1 MTNDQFTNL
10 LATNV
15 PTVEIIVLNWN
26 GREDTLACL
35 DSLMR
40 LEYPSFQVTVVDN
53 GSTDGSPDA
62 VRRAFPQVDVLETGA
77 NLGYAGG
84 NNRGLERALARG
96 APYILLLNNDT
107 TVVPDMLTH
116 LVSAL
121 EAEPTVGVAGPT
133 IYYADR
139 PEVIWTAGGAI
150 DWRRGDTRMI
160 GLDEPDGG
168 QFGTVPR
175 EVDFVS
181 GCAMLLRREVP
192 ERVGLLDERFFL
204 YYEEVEWCVRA
215 RRAGFRIIHV
225 PQARVWHRIRPQA
238 QAESPTVHYYMTRN
252 RLLFLALTGAG
263 WGAWLSTVAANIRTL
278 LSWSLRPRW
287 RHKGPQRRAMVR
299 ALADACRG
307 RWGFIPSPASSPP
320 SAGGGRCES
329 SA

>member
-10 LATNV
+10 PSTNL
-15 PTVEIIVLNWN
+15 PPAEIIVLNWN

-40 LEYPSFQVTVVDN
+40 MEYPSFHVTVVDN

-62 VRRAFPQVDVLETGA
+62 VRRAFPQVEVLETGA
-77 NLGYAGG
+77 NMGYAGG
-84 NNRGLERALARG
+84 NNRGLERALERG

-107 TVVPDMLTH
+107 TVAPDMLTH
-116 LVSAL
+116 LAGAV
-121 EAEPTVGVAGPT
+121 EADPTVGMAGPT

-150 DWRRGDTRMI
+150 HWGRGETRMM
-160 GLDEPDGG
+160 GLDEPDQG
-168 QFGTVPR
+168 QFGTAPR

-181 GCAMLLRREVP
+181 GCAMLLRRKVP

-215 RRAGFRIIHV
+215 RRAGFRIVHV
-225 PQARVWHRIRPQA
+225 PRARVWHRICPQA

-263 WGAWLSTVAANIRTL
+263 WRAWISTIVDNVRTL
-278 LSWSLRPRW
+278 LSWSVRPRW

-307 RWGFIPSPASSPP
+307 RWGFVPSPVSSPP
-320 SAGGGRCES
+320 PAGGVR
-329 SA
+329 

>member
-1 MTNDQFTNL
+1 MTRNDWPSV
-10 LATNV
+10 A
-15 PTVEIIVLNWN
+15 IIILNWN

-35 DSLMR
+35 ESLAR
-40 LEYPSFQVTVVDN
+40 LEYPSFHIIVVDN
-53 GSTDGSPDA
+53 GSTDGSPETI
-62 VRRAFPQVDVLETGA
+62 RRAFPQTEVLETGA

-84 NNRGLERALARG
+84 NNRGLKAALARPF
-96 APYILLLNNDT
+96 PYILLLNNDT
-107 TVVPDMLTH
+107 LVAPDFLTH
-116 LVSAL
+116 LVRA
-121 EAEPTVGVAGPT
+121 ADRTAGIVGPT

-160 GLDEPDGG
+160 GLDAVDRG

-181 GCAMLLRREVP
+181 GCAMLVRRDVP
-192 ERVGLLDERFFL
+192 ERIGLLDERFFL

-215 RRAGFRIIHV
+215 RRAGFRILHV
-225 PQARVWHRIRPQA
+225 PQAKVWHRIAPQA

-263 WGAWLSTVAANIRTL
+263 WRAWLSTAADYVRTL

-287 RHKGPQRRAMVR
+287 RHKGRQRRAMAR
-299 ALADACRG
+299 AIADAWRG
-307 RWGFIPSPASSPP
+307 RWGPLQAEV
-320 SAGGGRCES
+320 R
-329 SA
+329 

>member
-225 PQARVWHRIRPQA
+225 PPARVWHRIRPQA

-320 SAGGGRCES
+320 SAGGGR
-329 SA
+329 